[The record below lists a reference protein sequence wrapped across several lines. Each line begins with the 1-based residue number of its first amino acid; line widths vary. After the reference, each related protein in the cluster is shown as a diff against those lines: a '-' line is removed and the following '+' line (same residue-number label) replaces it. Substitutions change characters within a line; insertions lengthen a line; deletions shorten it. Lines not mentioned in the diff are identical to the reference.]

1 MSNHAEAAKMDDIRV
16 ALLNL
21 LLNLAE
27 DESYT
32 IENTIEDVKE
42 LLREVEAV
50 QYPFE

>member
-1 MSNHAEAAKMDDIRV
+1 MSKLAEAAKMAEIKS

-21 LLNLAE
+21 LLNLLE
-27 DESYT
+27 DASYT
-32 IENTIEDVKE
+32 IENTIEDVKD